1 MQRVFVMYRLK
12 PGVSMEAYRKWSLEV
27 DQATTPHQKGVISFD
42 VHEIKGAENG
52 ESPYQVVEDIRVES
66 WEAWQET
73 LKGPGMKRVVEEW
86 ESYGDGSTL
95 LTIYGDKIE

>member
-12 PGVSMEAYRKWSLEV
+12 PGVTMEDYRRWSLTV
-27 DQATTPHQKGVISFD
+27 DQATTPHQKGVISFE
-42 VHEIKGAENG
+42 VNEIKGAEKG
-52 ESPYQVVEDIRVES
+52 ESPYQVVEDICVES

-73 LKGPGMKRVVEEW
+73 LKGQGMKQVVEEW

-95 LTIYGDKIE
+95 VTVFGNKIE